1 MRSSVYDVLPAK
13 VRRSL
18 SKFGSDLALARRKRR
33 LTAAMMSER
42 LGVARSTYLRVEK
55 GDPTVSLGVY
65 AMALFALGFG
75 DALGDMVDA
84 SRDEQGLLLDEQRVP
99 KRIRRPKSEPSSS

>member
-1 MRSSVYDVLPAK
+1 MRSSVYDVLPVK
-13 VRRSL
+13 VRRAL
-18 SKFGSDLALARRKRR
+18 SKFGSDLGLARRKRH

-42 LGVARSTYLRVEK
+42 LGVAKSTYARVEK

-75 DALGDMVDA
+75 DALGDLVDA
-84 SRDEQGLLLDEQRVP
+84 SRDEEGLLLDQQRVP
-99 KRIRRPKSEPSSS
+99 KRVRPKREPASS